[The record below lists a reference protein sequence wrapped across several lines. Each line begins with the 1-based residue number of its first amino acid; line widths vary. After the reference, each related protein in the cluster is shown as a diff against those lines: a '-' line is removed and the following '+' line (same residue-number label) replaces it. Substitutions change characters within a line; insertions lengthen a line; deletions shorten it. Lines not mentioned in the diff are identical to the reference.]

1 MGSFLLFPP
10 RFSCFYFS
18 FSSFSSADLANGP
31 IELLYSLILFCRFLF
46 IPSCSSPCSSPSV
59 SSFRVIFF
67 FFVLFREC
75 VESLLFIVRPCFL
88 CKGHS
93 HRPGKLW
100 RTIAQRNEMKKKI
113 KRGEKWTHEER
124 KGYLGREEMGRKKK
138 RYFAV

>member
-10 RFSCFYFS
+10 RLSCFYFS

-31 IELLYSLILFCRFLF
+31 IELLYSLIFFCRFLF
-46 IPSCSSPCSSPSV
+46 IPSCSSLCSSPSFI
-59 SSFRVIFF
+59 SFRVIFF
-67 FFVLFREC
+67 FFVLFHEC

-113 KRGEKWTHEER
+113 KREEKWTHEER
-124 KGYLGREEMGRKKK
+124 KGYLGREKKGRK
-138 RYFAV
+138 RRDILLF